1 MNLSENI
8 SRIKQMMGLNESV
21 SSNINYAIQE
31 SIKRLKFI
39 CENQNSE
46 DDEYVS
52 FGACDLI
59 DCLTKKVELVDV
71 SRDKNVWN
79 ITLNVTYK
87 SYSYLSED
95 TFIIELQD
103 ELKKII
109 GPNKVVINEYN
120 NTFQH

>member
-21 SSNINYAIQE
+21 SSNINHAIQE
-31 SIKRLKFI
+31 SIKKLKFI
-39 CENQNSE
+39 CENQNSD
-46 DDEYVS
+46 DDEYIS

-59 DCLTKKVELVDV
+59 DSLTKKVELV
-71 SRDKNVWN
+71 NVERENKIWN

-87 SYSYLSED
+87 SYTYLSDD

-109 GPNKVVINEYN
+109 GPNKIVIEEFN
-120 NTFQH
+120 NIFQH